1 MKTVM
6 VEWRHLEKEGK
17 TCDRCART
25 GQGIAELVQRLQE
38 ECRPKGV
45 KILFTE
51 TKMTEAEI
59 GQSNLV
65 LINGVPLETV
75 LPRTT
80 ASKSSCCSC
89 GELTGKEESCRT
101 IVRHGQVYEPFPGN
115 SSGRRYARW
124 PSAADLEKRLL

>member
-6 VEWRHLEKEGK
+6 VEWLHLEKEGK

-25 GQGIAELVQRLQE
+25 GQGIAALSQRLRE

-45 KILFTE
+45 EILFTE
-51 TKMTEAEI
+51 TKVTEAEI
-59 GQSNLV
+59 GRSNLV

-80 ASKSSCCSC
+80 ASASGCCSC

-101 IVRHGQVYEPFPGN
+101 IVRQGQVYEAIPGEFIREAICKVA
-115 SSGRRYARW
+115 GCC
-124 PSAADLEKRLL
+124 

>member
-6 VEWRHLEKEGK
+6 VEWRHLDKEGK

-25 GQGIAELVQRLQE
+25 GQGIAELLQQLQE
-38 ECRPKGV
+38 ECSPKGV
-45 KILFTE
+45 EILFTE

-75 LPRTT
+75 LPQTT
-80 ASKSSCCSC
+80 ASTSSCCSC

-101 IVRHGQVYEPFPGN
+101 IIRHGQVYEAIPEEFI
-115 SSGRRYARW
+115 REAICKV
-124 PSAADLEKRLL
+124 AKCC